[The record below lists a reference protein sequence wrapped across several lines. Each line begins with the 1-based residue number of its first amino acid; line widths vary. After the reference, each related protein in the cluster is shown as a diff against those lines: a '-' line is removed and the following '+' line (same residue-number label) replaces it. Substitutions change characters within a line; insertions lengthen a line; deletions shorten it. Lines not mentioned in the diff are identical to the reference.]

1 MATFFTDTGSLGR
14 LDVSGSSTLSGSSN
28 VLNVKGS
35 GSAIVVVSGSAGGIM
50 EISDIGSSSDLFVV
64 SSGSI
69 DLFKISNAVSN
80 QLLAVQS
87 GSTTVLSVEAE
98 GVVITGSLRVT
109 GSVNISGST
118 TLSGSLT
125 LSNFTSGSILYAGAN
140 GLISQD
146 NTNFFWDDANNRLG
160 IGTASPAGTIN
171 VKGDIISDSNVNS
184 SAAFYNQIRKSRGTV
199 TSPTNIVVGDDVG
212 GFIAYGYEGGT
223 YNAGAAFRFSAESV
237 SAGSVPMRIQFFTGA
252 GSPSAA
258 TEKMR
263 LTAAGRLLLGTITE
277 GIFLLDV
284 SGSARITNGLQV
296 TQSLNAPSITGSLLG
311 TSSFAVTASNA
322 LTASFALN
330 AGSGGEGFPY
340 AGIALITGSIVLTSG
355 SGFPSLLASE
365 TLAAGDFVNVFSGGV
380 RKASSNDLTK
390 QAHGF
395 VSASYSTTNPVIVY
409 YSGLNTGLTGLTAG
423 ARYFLSTNGSEA
435 TTPPTATAQL
445 SQEVGVAIAT
455 NAILVNFGPAIIT

>member
-28 VLNVKGS
+28 VLHVKGS

-87 GSTTVLSVEAE
+87 GSTTVLSVESE
-98 GVVITGSLRVT
+98 SVVITGSLTVDIDNIPDVFSAAGFTGTKNGYLEVYAQNLSFGVSASTDIVAYANTGTDTSSFIDMGINGSATARGYNYGGPLDAYVYNTGGNLYIGNNTAFYQPTSPSQSVFFFSNANATPEVALT
-109 GSVNISGST
+109 GSRVGIGKT
-118 TLSGSLT
+118 GSL
-125 LSNFTSGSILYAGAN
+125 
-140 GLISQD
+140 Q
-146 NTNFFWDDANNRLG
+146 
-160 IGTASPAGTIN
+160 
-171 VKGDIISDSNVNS
+171 
-184 SAAFYNQIRKSRGTV
+184 
-199 TSPTNIVVGDDVG
+199 
-212 GFIAYGYEGGT
+212 
-223 YNAGAAFRFSAESV
+223 
-237 SAGSVPMRIQFFTGA
+237 
-252 GSPSAA
+252 A
-258 TEKMR
+258 T
-263 LTAAGRLLLGTITE
+263 
-277 GIFLLDV
+277 LDV
-284 SGSARITNGLQV
+284 SGSV
-296 TQSLNAPSITGSLLG
+296 FITGSLRVSQG
-311 TSSFAVTASNA
+311 ITASIFGSSSYA

-330 AGSGGEGFPY
+330 GGGGGGGEGFPY
-340 AGIALITGSIVLTSG
+340 AGTALITGSIVLTSG

-395 VSASYSTTNPVIVY
+395 VSASYSSTNPVIVY

-423 ARYFLSTNGSEA
+423 ARYFLSASGAES